1 MLKLVKENKWFPY
14 IIPYIN
20 KRKNFV
26 PFSSTQILIYSQYF
40 PHFDSKT
47 PTEVFGL

>member
-1 MLKLVKENKWFPY
+1 MLKLVKENKWF
-14 IIPYIN
+14 PYIN

-40 PHFDSKT
+40 PHFGSKT